1 MLAVALLSG
10 CSDDDGIKKLVKVLD
25 EPTYTSTI
33 TLSRSEQG
41 TNEAINSFSANLIGE
56 VAKNYGNIYQ
66 NDAKQNFN
74 ISPLSLALSMDL
86 VANSV
91 DDSESESI
99 AKLFKYEN
107 LADFNSVCSKL
118 MLYLPYKDNGAEM
131 SFGNSVWLSDEY
143 SIPEKYVS
151 NINQTLYTE
160 VYNSDFSSTETID
173 KMNSWCAQKTNNKIK
188 EVVDNISGRIIL
200 LNALYFQGEWS
211 SKFDKGSTTEGVFHG
226 SEGDQTSDMMRHNY
240 IITSFFYTD
249 DCYGVA
255 LPFKN
260 DKVEMIFIM
269 PNNDEEDIFTFSKR
283 FDDTIWSDLLA
294 SRTRKE
300 LNISLPKFKVE
311 QRGNMTNILND
322 MGLPGTMTF
331 SKAGIYTS
339 SPIKVQQNTYT
350 YVDEGGAVAAAVTK
364 VEGDTANFGS
374 PDMSKIVFD
383 RPFLYFIRSTETGS
397 IIMAGRVCNL

>member
-1 MLAVALLSG
+1 
-10 CSDDDGIKKLVKVLD
+10 
-25 EPTYTSTI
+25 
-33 TLSRSEQG
+33 
-41 TNEAINSFSANLIGE
+41 
-56 VAKNYGNIYQ
+56 
-66 NDAKQNFN
+66 
-74 ISPLSLALSMDL
+74 
-86 VANSV
+86 
-91 DDSESESI
+91 
-99 AKLFKYEN
+99 
-107 LADFNSVCSKL
+107 
-118 MLYLPYKDNGAEM
+118 
-131 SFGNSVWLSDEY
+131 
-143 SIPEKYVS
+143 
-151 NINQTLYTE
+151 
-160 VYNSDFSSTETID
+160 
-173 KMNSWCAQKTNNKIK
+173 MNSWCAQKTNNKIK

-211 SKFDKGSTTEGVFHG
+211 SKFDKGSTTKDVFHG
-226 SEGDQTSDMMRHNY
+226 SEGDQTSDMMHHNY

-311 QRGNMTNILND
+311 QRGNMTNVLNN